1 MKKLFLAPVLGLAL
15 VACGNTANQN
25 QSDSTAKDSLQVEN
39 VVANTVEATY
49 QGLLP
54 AADNPGFET
63 TLELKADASFVKT
76 QTADGKT
83 DSVKGTYTLTGD
95 TLILKSDVE
104 DYALL
109 QGDSISLLDADK
121 KVPAI
126 PYILRKK

>member
-1 MKKLFLAPVLGLAL
+1 MKKLFLIPVLGLAL

-25 QSDSTAKDSLQVEN
+25 QADSTVTDSAQAEAVTI
-39 VVANTVEATY
+39 NTLDATY

-63 TLELKADASFVKT
+63 TLELKADASFVKI
-76 QTADGKT
+76 QTAEGKT
-83 DSVKGTYTLTGD
+83 DSVKGTYILAGD

-121 KVPAI
+121 KIPAI
-126 PYILRKK
+126 PHILRKK